1 MALISYYKQ
10 PEYSNSIDLSESPYT
25 KAHTFE
31 IEVTTSEDDKRHM
44 DDYLKDKNIIT
55 GIIEELPEIS
65 YSTSWGDSPAAV
77 VNDKIKKFTQN
88 KWIKMFAYQDENYNP
103 PLLTDGWTQQFPKAA
118 EPLSVSLKFRAY
130 PIEGYYNTTHF
141 QDIIRALVFVSTPQK
156 FELSDT
162 MKYMTNAGNQAK
174 KKGSDL
180 ADVVNDI
187 NKALSNGEIDFKGIA
202 SALAKRDNSLI
213 SDKGGS
219 NTIKFVESFQKL
231 ANFIDSVGDMSGDNV
246 GGCPLI
252 KLKITDLIYPTSA
265 VKWILKSWSFKPSL
279 QVTFDNNPIY
289 VDFNVTLQTQYI
301 LSTKD
306 LAIILGLESATY

>member
-31 IEVTTSEDDKRHM
+31 IEVTTSEDDKQHM
-44 DDYLKDKNIIT
+44 NTYLQGKNVIT

-88 KWIKMFAYQDENYNP
+88 KWIKMFAYQNENYNP

-141 QDIIRALVFVSTPQK
+141 QDIVRALVFVSTPQK

-162 MKYMTNAGNQAK
+162 MDYMAKAGTQAK
-174 KKGSDL
+174 KKGGDL

-187 NKALSNGEIDFKGIA
+187 KDALSGGDIDFKGIA
-202 SALAKRDNSLI
+202 SALAKKD
-213 SDKGGS
+213 GGAVPATG
-219 NTIKFVESFQKL
+219 NTVKFVESFQKL
-231 ANFIDSVGDMSGDNV
+231 AGFIDSVGDMSGDSV

-252 KLKITDLIYPTSA
+252 KLKITDLIYPTSK

-301 LSTKD
+301 LSTED
-306 LAIILGLESATY
+306 LATILGLKPATY